1 MFLLCCL
8 CFHKIDAD
16 GRTHRSVDEG
26 VALMRPYGFDETW
39 CPVAVVVENRR
50 QGLAALD
57 LDFAVCPAWDFD
69 DGVDDGGVVFVGVE
83 RDVVPE

>member
-1 MFLLCCL
+1 M
-8 CFHKIDAD
+8 
-16 GRTHRSVDEG
+16 G
-26 VALMRPYGFDETW
+26 PYGFDEARRS
-39 CPVAVVVENRR
+39 VAVVVENRR